1 MEVFGVGPLELLLIA
16 VIIFVVLGPERI
28 PGVMR
33 TLGATIRQVQQA
45 MQKIMTTESGE
56 KISIPREVAEL
67 QRDLK
72 NLRTDF
78 NQMAQQILT
87 APDQPA
93 SPSGTNPPTKD
104 SKPISTAPTSDNDI
118 IDPGAPPTS

>member
-33 TLGATIRQVQQA
+33 TLGATIRQVQQS

-78 NQMAQQILT
+78 NQMAQQILLP
-87 APDQPA
+87 PDQPT
-93 SPSGTNPPTKD
+93 SPSGANPSNQD
-104 SKPISTAPTSDNDI
+104 SKPISTAPASDNDI
-118 IDPGAPPTS
+118 IDLGAPPTS

>member
-1 MEVFGVGPLELLLIA
+1 MEVFGVGPFELLLIA

-33 TLGATIRQVQQA
+33 TLGTTIRQIQQS
-45 MQKIMTTESGE
+45 MQKLMTTESGE

-78 NQMAQQILT
+78 NQMAQQILS
-87 APDQPA
+87 APDQTA
-93 SPSGTNPPTKD
+93 SPSGANPSTQD
-104 SKPISTAPTSDNDI
+104 SKPNSTAPASDNDS